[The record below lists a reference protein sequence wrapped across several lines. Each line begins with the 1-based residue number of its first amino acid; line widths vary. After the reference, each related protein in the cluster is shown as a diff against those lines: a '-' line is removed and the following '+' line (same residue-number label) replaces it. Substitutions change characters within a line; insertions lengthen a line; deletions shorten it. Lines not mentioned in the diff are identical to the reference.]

1 MKEEQEKAK
10 VMFEAGINKKRELI
24 EKGNELK
31 KTMRD
36 RVSELQNKLSNA
48 ENEKILK
55 EEAKNTAEGK
65 SKEATDI
72 EDKVIEEEKKRQELI
87 DRENRSNEL
96 FSLLDEN
103 QDGM

>member
-1 MKEEQEKAK
+1 
-10 VMFEAGINKKRELI
+10 MFEAGINKKRELI
-24 EKGNELK
+24 EKGSELK

-36 RVSELQNKLSNA
+36 RVAELQGKLVNA

-55 EEAKNTAEGK
+55 EEAKNTAEAK

-72 EDKVIEEEKKRQELI
+72 EDKIIEEDKKRMELL
-87 DRENRSNEL
+87 DKENKSNEL

-103 QDGM
+103 QNGM